1 MQVSVENTGGLQ
13 RKLTVQVPGDEIDGK
28 VNNRLRE
35 LSKTVR
41 IKGFRP
47 GRVPLSVVR
56 QRFGRQARQEILG
69 ETVQASL
76 QQAIA
81 SEQLRVAAPPRL
93 ESPPEDKD
101 DGNVE
106 FSAIVEVYPDVAPID
121 AGALEIER
129 PSAEVVDSDVDEM
142 LQTLREQR
150 RSWEAVERTAEEGD
164 QVIMEFAAESEDGR
178 VPEEGYKR
186 MSVVLGKSGFD
197 KLEKAL
203 AKIPAGE
210 SKKVT
215 LDFPEGFNERSLAGK
230 KAKAEL
236 KVVRVSQPKLPE
248 VDEAFIQSFGID
260 SGELDDLKA
269 EIRDNLERE
278 LKNAT
283 TSLLKLSLVDQLI
296 KAVPDMEVPQ
306 SVVRDE
312 AASMAAQLLSQ
323 QGRQQP
329 DASLVQQLAG
339 SFMEPAERRVRAG
352 LLLGELAHQN
362 GIRVDSN
369 KVRQA
374 IETVASTYEEPSEVI
389 QLYYGNQNL
398 LQQVES
404 SVLEEQVV
412 DWALENAKVT
422 PKEMSFQDVIAGATQ
437 RASD

>member
-1 MQVSVENTGGLQ
+1 MHVSVENTGGLE
-13 RKLTVQVPGDEIDGK
+13 RKLTVQLPGEEIDNK
-28 VNNRLRE
+28 VNSKLRE

-56 QRFGRQARQEILG
+56 QRYGKQARQEIVG
-69 ETVQASL
+69 ESIQSSL

-81 SEQLRVAAPPRL
+81 NENLRVASRPRL
-93 ESPPEDKD
+93 DSAPEDMENGD
-101 DGNVE
+101 VA
-106 FSAIVEVYPDVAPID
+106 FSAVVEVYPEIGTID
-121 AGALEIER
+121 AAALEVEQ
-129 PSAEVVDSDVDEM
+129 PEANVTEEDVDDM
-142 LQTLREQR
+142 LKTLREQR
-150 RSWEAVERTAEEGD
+150 QTWEEVERTAEEGD
-164 QVIMEFAAESEDGR
+164 QVIMDFAAEGDEGR
-178 VPEEGYKR
+178 VPEEGSKR

-215 LDFPEGFNERSLAGK
+215 LEFPEGFNEPALAGK

-236 KVVRVSQPKLPE
+236 GVVRVSQPKLPE
-248 VDEAFIQSFGID
+248 VDEEFITSFGIE
-260 SGELDDLKA
+260 SGEIEELRT
-269 EIRDNLERE
+269 EIRGNLERE
-278 LKNAT
+278 LKNAST
-283 TSLLKLSLVDQLI
+283 TLVKTSLVDQLI
-296 KAVPDMEVPQ
+296 KAVPDLEVPQ
-306 SVVRDE
+306 GVVREE

-323 QGRQQP
+323 QGQEP
-329 DASLVQQLAG
+329 DQALVQQLAG
-339 SFMEPAERRVRAG
+339 SFVEPAEKRVRAG
-352 LLLGELAHQN
+352 LLLGELAQQN

-374 IETVASTYEEPSEVI
+374 IESVASTYEEPSEVI

-422 PKEMSFQDVIAGATQ
+422 PKEMTFQDVIAGATK
-437 RASD
+437 RASE

>member
-1 MQVSVENTGGLQ
+1 MQVSVENTGGLE
-13 RKLTVQVPGDEIDGK
+13 RKLTVQLPGEEIDSK
-28 VNNRLRE
+28 VNNKLRE

-47 GRVPLSVVR
+47 GRVPMSVIR
-56 QRFGRQARQEILG
+56 QRYGKQARQEIVG
-69 ETVQASL
+69 ETIQASL

-81 SEQLRVAAPPRL
+81 SENLRVASRPRL
-93 ESPPEDKD
+93 DSAPEDKD
-101 DGNVE
+101 NGDVE
-106 FSAIVEVYPDVAPID
+106 FSAVVEVYPEVGAID
-121 AGALEIER
+121 AAALEIER
-129 PSAEVVDSDVDEM
+129 PAAEVTEGDVDDM

-150 RSWEAVERTAEEGD
+150 QTWEEVERTAEEGD
-164 QVIMEFAAESEDGR
+164 QVIMDFAAESDEGR
-178 VPEEGYKR
+178 VPEEGTKR
-186 MSVVLGKSGFD
+186 MRVVLGKSGFD

-215 LDFPEGFNERSLAGK
+215 LEFPEGFNEAALAGK

-236 KVVRVSQPKLPE
+236 AVVRVSQPKLPE
-248 VDEAFIQSFGID
+248 VDEEFIKSFGIE
-260 SGELDDLKA
+260 SGEVEELRT
-269 EIRDNLERE
+269 EIRGNLERE
-278 LKNAT
+278 LKNAST
-283 TSLLKLSLVDQLI
+283 TLVKTSLVDQLI
-296 KAVPDMEVPQ
+296 KAVPDLEVPQ
-306 SVVRDE
+306 GVVRDE

-323 QGRQQP
+323 QGQQP
-329 DASLVQQLAG
+329 DQGLVRQLAG
-339 SFMEPAERRVRAG
+339 SFVEPAERRVRAG
-352 LLLGELAHQN
+352 LLLGELAQQN

-374 IETVASTYEEPSEVI
+374 IETVANTYEEPSEVI
-389 QLYYGNQNL
+389 QLYYGNPNL

-437 RASD
+437 RASE